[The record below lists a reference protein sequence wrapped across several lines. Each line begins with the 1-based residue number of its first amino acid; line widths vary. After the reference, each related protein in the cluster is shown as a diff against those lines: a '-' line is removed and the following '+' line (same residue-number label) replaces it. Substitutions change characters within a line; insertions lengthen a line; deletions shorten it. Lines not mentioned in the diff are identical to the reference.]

1 MLIIKSTKG
10 RSYVVRNWKDRHCGG
25 SYKFCFLAFG
35 EKNGPCGLFHRVA
48 FDHLLALAFSHM
60 EWGDAKQSVEYAKS
74 VFVAIPVS
82 LLFFVPFLL
91 AQKFN
96 FGFWSCYVSG
106 IALLGVG
113 YFIHTSVI
121 KFL

>member
-1 MLIIKSTKG
+1 M
-10 RSYVVRNWKDRHCGG
+10 
-25 SYKFCFLAFG
+25 FLAIGKTALAAVLISFVSWLSG
-35 EKNGPCGLFHRVA
+35 KKTGIAGFITALPLTT
-48 FDHLLALAFSHM
+48 LLALAFSHM
-60 EWGDAKQSVEYAKS
+60 EWGDSKQSVEYAKS

-96 FGFWSCYVSG
+96 LGFWNCYFLG

-113 YFIHTSVI
+113 YFAHDFIL
-121 KFL
+121 KFF